1 MRRDARM
8 FVKVYE
14 YHIHEESMEEY
25 YRIQQKAGEIYKKYI
40 DVETTYLQSKEDSSK
55 WMEIAKYESEE
66 DYQKAL
72 ALINQEKEI
81 QELFKA
87 FEAIL
92 LSEQSMIRDEDF
104 MDRKEISNSRSMNSE
119 LICNKIGSLM

>member
-1 MRRDARM
+1 M

-14 YHIHEESMEEY
+14 YHIHEESIEEY
-25 YRIQQKAGEIYKKYI
+25 YRIQQKAGEIYEKYI

-66 DYQKAL
+66 DYQKAM

-81 QELFKA
+81 QELFKS
-87 FEAIL
+87 FKAIL
-92 LSEQSMIRDEDF
+92 LSGKKVIRDEDF
-104 MDRKEISNSRSMNSE
+104 LDIKEISNS
-119 LICNKIGSLM
+119 

>member
-1 MRRDARM
+1 M

-14 YHIHEESMEEY
+14 YYIHEEFIEEY

-40 DVETTYLQSKEDSSK
+40 DVETTYLQSQEDSSK

-66 DYQKAL
+66 DYRRAL

-92 LSEQSMIRDEDF
+92 LSEKNMIRDEDF
-104 MDRKEISNSRSMNSE
+104 MDRKELSNS
-119 LICNKIGSLM
+119 

>member
-1 MRRDARM
+1 M

-14 YHIHEESMEEY
+14 YHIREESMEEY

-92 LSEQSMIRDEDF
+92 LSEPNMIRDEDF
-104 MDRKEISNSRSMNSE
+104 MDRKEISNS
-119 LICNKIGSLM
+119 

>member
-1 MRRDARM
+1 M

-14 YHIHEESMEEY
+14 YQIHPESIEEY
-25 YRIQQKAGEIYKKYI
+25 YRIQQKAGEIYGKYI
-40 DVETTYLQSKEDSSK
+40 DVETTYLQSKEESSK

-66 DYQKAL
+66 VYQKAMT
-72 ALINQEKEI
+72 LINLEKEI

-92 LSEQSMIRDEDF
+92 LSEKNMIRNEDF
-104 MDRKEISNSRSMNSE
+104 MDIKEISN
-119 LICNKIGSLM
+119 I